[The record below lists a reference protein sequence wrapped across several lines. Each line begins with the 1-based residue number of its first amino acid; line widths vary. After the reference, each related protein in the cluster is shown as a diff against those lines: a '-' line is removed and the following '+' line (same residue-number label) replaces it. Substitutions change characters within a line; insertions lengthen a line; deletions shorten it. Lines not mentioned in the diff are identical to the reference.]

1 MNKNYKENLKSRNIK
16 FDSSKKKLDIKE
28 YVVRHDSLLLD
39 YLINDL
45 GYSRN
50 NAKKLLSNKL
60 ISIEGAPVSQF
71 DFKLFKGDNLI
82 ISKKRIKTKQRKNLP
97 IIFENDEI
105 IVINKPAG
113 LLSIASDKEKSST
126 AYRMVMDYLQS

>member
-50 NAKKLLSNKL
+50 NAKNYSL
-60 ISIEGAPVSQF
+60 I
-71 DFKLFKGDNLI
+71 N
-82 ISKKRIKTKQRKNLP
+82 
-97 IIFENDEI
+97 
-105 IVINKPAG
+105 
-113 LLSIASDKEKSST
+113 
-126 AYRMVMDYLQS
+126 

>member
-1 MNKNYKENLKSRNIK
+1 MNKIYKENLKSRNIK

-50 NAKKLLSNKL
+50 NSKKLLAYKI
-60 ISIEGAPVSQF
+60 ISI
-71 DFKLFKGDNLI
+71 
-82 ISKKRIKTKQRKNLP
+82 
-97 IIFENDEI
+97 
-105 IVINKPAG
+105 
-113 LLSIASDKEKSST
+113 
-126 AYRMVMDYLQS
+126 

>member
-82 ISKKRIKTKQRKNLP
+82 ISKKRI
-97 IIFENDEI
+97 II
-105 IVINKPAG
+105 
-113 LLSIASDKEKSST
+113 
-126 AYRMVMDYLQS
+126 